1 MRRCSRRFA
10 DDLRRVAHLAE
21 FFEDGLDATGP
32 NEKGAIRESPR
43 DFLREFLPR
52 EALLGKHG
60 IFREDEAEEEEADD
74 DAEAEVE
81 AEVEADVEAEPADDE
96 GGDEDEDGVK
106 KKKKKKVA
114 VKKKAAPKVKKPA
127 VKRVRTAK
135 EVRQRA
141 VWIVFDNSS
150 KEVGSF
156 NFNQKGEAEK
166 LLEKKILEKEG
177 KVTFYLN
184 LVKRE
189 IKEEKDKD
197 KEK

>member
-1 MRRCSRRFA
+1 MARGKKSGPSRMDMRRQNEA
-10 DDLRRVAHLAE
+10 AE
-21 FFEDGLDATGP
+21 S
-32 NEKGAIRESPR
+32 K
-43 DFLREFLPR
+43 
-52 EALLGKHG
+52 EAEVEGEEG
-60 IFREDEAEEEEADD
+60 DEAEEEEADD

>member
-1 MRRCSRRFA
+1 MARGKKSGPSRMDMRRQNEA
-10 DDLRRVAHLAE
+10 AE
-21 FFEDGLDATGP
+21 S
-32 NEKGAIRESPR
+32 K
-43 DFLREFLPR
+43 
-52 EALLGKHG
+52 EAEVVEEG
-60 IFREDEAEEEEADD
+60 DEAEEEEADD

>member
-1 MRRCSRRFA
+1 MARGKKSGPSRMDMRRQNEA
-10 DDLRRVAHLAE
+10 AE
-21 FFEDGLDATGP
+21 S
-32 NEKGAIRESPR
+32 K
-43 DFLREFLPR
+43 
-52 EALLGKHG
+52 EAEVVEEG
-60 IFREDEAEEEEADD
+60 DEAEEEEADD

-189 IKEEKDKD
+189 IKEEKEKD

>member
-1 MRRCSRRFA
+1 MARGKKSGPSRL
-10 DDLRRVAHLAE
+10 DLRRQNEAAE
-21 FFEDGLDATGP
+21 T
-32 NEKGAIRESPR
+32 K
-43 DFLREFLPR
+43 
-52 EALLGKHG
+52 
-60 IFREDEAEEEEADD
+60 EAEEEVETEEGDEEEADEEA
-74 DAEAEVE
+74 DAEGEAEVE
-81 AEVEADVEAEPADDE
+81 AEVEAEAPEDE
-96 GGDEDEDGVK
+96 GDGDDEDGGAKK
-106 KKKKKKVA
+106 KKKKKKVAA

-150 KEVGSF
+150 KEVGAF
-156 NFNQKGEAEK
+156 NYNQRGDAEK
-166 LLEKKILEKEG
+166 FLEKKIQEKEG
-177 KVTFYLN
+177 KTTFYLN